1 LIKFLTSSKVDFV
14 KNRND
19 LLVIT
24 TSFSTFLTKDST
36 NDTETMVIMKL
47 FPILAPSVIFAQA
60 LQCPQNIHG
69 QASAMIA
76 SNIARDQGAAASSS
90 GTGLIELGIFYQAL
104 RESIAATNNSTDK
117 QQWAEYLRNSVES
130 AIPLFTNVTASVGL
144 PLDRLSIGT
153 EMVYQWEETGDEALA
168 LAISALQNSL
178 AEQPRNDNGGLWY
191 YDNRNNM
198 TAYRNL
204 SYTDGMFSYPSFA
217 ILSTA
222 ANKTRDDDLFGPTAV
237 QKQLDILSYICDD
250 GTGLL
255 VHGYDALRA
264 HSWADLETGASPAVW
279 GRSLAWYTLGVLNA
293 VEVLQSL
300 PFSSMTLE
308 AKIAY
313 SNIKLLSNN
322 LIKAQLIALERG
334 LQINGRYCVWQ
345 VVDLPG
351 ASINGSKN
359 FVETSA
365 SLMTAYSLLKSV
377 HLDILQDTRLR
388 NKATKAGL
396 GLWENIFATQVT
408 RDANGSLSLGGTSSI
423 ASLSGQSIDTK
434 VSQDLNH
441 NDKWEILTRG
451 PQYYFDRP
459 TVNNSLIGTSAFI
472 LASLELEKLCG

>member
-1 LIKFLTSSKVDFV
+1 
-14 KNRND
+14 
-19 LLVIT
+19 
-24 TSFSTFLTKDST
+24 
-36 NDTETMVIMKL
+36 MKL
-47 FPILAPSVIFAQA
+47 LPLFAASGIFAHA

-76 SNIARDQGAAASSS
+76 SNIARHQDAAASSS

-104 RESIAATNNSTDK
+104 RESIVAISNTTDK
-117 QQWAEYLRNSVES
+117 QQWATYLRDSVAS

-144 PLDRLSIGT
+144 PLDRFSIGT
-153 EMVYQWEETGDEALA
+153 EMIYQWEETGDEALA
-168 LAISALQNSL
+168 SAISALQDSL

-191 YDNRNNM
+191 YDNRDNM

-222 ANKTRDDDLFGPTAV
+222 ANQTRDDDLFGPTAV
-237 QKQLDILSYICDD
+237 QKQLDVLSYICDD

-264 HSWADLETGASPAVW
+264 HSWADSETGASPTVW

-300 PFSSMTLE
+300 PSSSMSLE

-313 SNIKLLSNN
+313 RDIKLLFNN

-334 LQINGRYCVWQ
+334 LQINGRYSVWQ
-345 VVDLPG
+345 VMDLPG

-365 SLMTAYSLLKSV
+365 SLMTAYSLLRSV
-377 HLDILQDTRLR
+377 RLNVLQDTQLR
-388 NKATKAGL
+388 KRATKAGI
-396 GLWENIFATQVT
+396 GLWENIYETQVT
-408 RDANGSLSLGGTSSI
+408 RGVNGSLNLSGTSSI
-423 ASLSGQSIDTK
+423 ASLSGQSVDAK
-434 VSQDLNH
+434 
-441 NDKWEILTRG
+441 
-451 PQYYFDRP
+451 YYFDRP
-459 TVNNSLIGTSAFI
+459 TVDNSLIGTSAFV
-472 LASLELEKLCG
+472 LASMELEKLCE